1 MAQRLASATSAA
13 SATTES
19 TDLLLSK
26 AESGTSS
33 SSAAAAAAAA
43 AMSLEQEEEAS
54 LRHDLDRTLKNL
66 QEVIAKLAVSA
77 DQTNKPQHLLL
88 VKRYREILLDLTSDY
103 TKTAQALER
112 KRQEAR
118 LFQGRSTSGG
128 SGASGQ
134 DAGMEHLLRE
144 RNHIHNSLTASSVV
158 LDQASNIH
166 SDLKSQGRSL
176 RGVQGLVGKITGN
189 IPGLNR
195 LVEHIRSKRSRD
207 DKIVAGVIASCILFT
222 LWYIFG

>member
-1 MAQRLASATSAA
+1 LAQRLATTATANTS
-13 SATTES
+13 STDS

-26 AESGTSS
+26 AESGTSAAG
-33 SSAAAAAAAA
+33 SALI
-43 AMSLEQEEEAS
+43 SLEQEEEAS
-54 LRHDLDRTLKNL
+54 LRHELDRTLKNL

-88 VKRYREILLDLTSDY
+88 VKRYREILLDLTSDFN
-103 TKTAQALER
+103 KTSQAIER

-118 LFQGRSTSGG
+118 LFQGRSLAAG
-128 SGASGQ
+128 GASGQ

-144 RNHIHNSLTASSVV
+144 RNHIHNSLNASSAV

-166 SDLKSQGRSL
+166 SDLRSQGRSL

-195 LVEHIRSKRSRD
+195 LVENIRQKRSRD